1 MVSTSRLAFVLCGS
15 SALFL
20 ACEPRVD
27 ELAQPEQQTTAAD
40 QQGPIDPASPHK
52 QSPPKLAKCMKPLG
66 EKANRVVIGTV
77 PNPDCPADDLETPP
91 RLGRGKVTFFSD
103 TDNKKAVSV
112 EIAKEDAHRQRGLMF
127 RKSMPEDEGML
138 FIFEDSRP
146 LSFWMHNTCIP
157 LDMIFVAPDGTIV
170 GIEENTPTLSDDTFS
185 SGCDARF
192 VIEMNAGWA
201 RKNGVQAGQRVKL
214 PL

>member
-1 MVSTSRLAFVLCGS
+1 MVSRSPLALVLGCS
-15 SALFL
+15 ILLLA

-27 ELAQPEQQTTAAD
+27 EPAQPERQTATE
-40 QQGPIDPASPHK
+40 PPVDPASPQK
-52 QSPPKLAKCMKPLG
+52 QAAPKLTRCMKPLG
-66 EKANRVVIGTV
+66 EKPKRVVLGTV
-77 PNPDCPADDLETPP
+77 PNPDCPVDDMETPP
-91 RLGRGKVTFFSD
+91 VLGRGKVTFHSD
-103 TDNKKAVSV
+103 SDAKKTVSV

-138 FIFEDSRP
+138 FIFEESKP

-157 LDMIFVAPDGTIV
+157 LDMIFVGPDGTIV

-201 RKNGVQAGQRVKL
+201 RKNGIQAGQRVKL

>member
-1 MVSTSRLAFVLCGS
+1 MASRSQLAFVLCSS
-15 SALFL
+15 SALLFG
-20 ACEPRVD
+20 CEPRVD
-27 ELAQPEQQTTAAD
+27 ELAQPEQQTGTEA
-40 QQGPIDPASPHK
+40 QQAPVDPASPHK

-66 EKANRVVIGTV
+66 EKPKRVVIGAV

-91 RLGRGKVTFFSD
+91 VLAHGKVTFFSD
-103 TDNKKAVSV
+103 TENKKVVSV

-127 RKSMPEDEGML
+127 RKAMPEDEGMV
-138 FIFEDSRP
+138 FIFEDTRP

-157 LDMIFVAPDGTIV
+157 LDMIFVGPDGTIV
-170 GIEENTPTLSDDTFS
+170 AIEENTPTLSDDNFS